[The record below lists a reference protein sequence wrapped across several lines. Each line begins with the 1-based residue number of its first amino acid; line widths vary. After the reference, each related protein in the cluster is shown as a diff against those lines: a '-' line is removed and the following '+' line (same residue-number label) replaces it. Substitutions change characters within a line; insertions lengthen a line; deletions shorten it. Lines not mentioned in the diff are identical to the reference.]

1 MLAEEHIIKTLRKK
15 AQEILPREAH
25 VWLYGSHA
33 RGNAHQDSDWDLLI
47 LLPKSSITSQ
57 DEDEVAYPL
66 VLEGWK
72 NSIAVSPQVFT
83 FDEWKSRSFTPYYK
97 NVERDKLLIK

>member
-33 RGNAHQDSDWDLLI
+33 RGDAHQDSDWDLLI

-72 NSIAVSPQVFT
+72 NRIVLPSVLKYLPSMNGKAVR
-83 FDEWKSRSFTPYYK
+83 SRHTIRMW
-97 NVERDKLLIK
+97 NETNC